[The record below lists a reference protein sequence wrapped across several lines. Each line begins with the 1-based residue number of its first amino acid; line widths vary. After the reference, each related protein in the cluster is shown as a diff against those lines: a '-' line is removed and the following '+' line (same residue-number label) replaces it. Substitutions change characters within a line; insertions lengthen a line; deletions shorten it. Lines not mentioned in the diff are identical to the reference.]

1 MIGRFNERALSPYE
15 RTIDRIISLPLF
27 TGVPRARMQAAMRN
41 VTEVP
46 VAAGDAVVRQGEP
59 ADRFY
64 VIESGTFDVV
74 QPVPDGTPRR
84 LRTLGPDQ
92 VFGEL
97 GLLRQAPRSA
107 SVIAATDGKV
117 LAMEGRDFLELVGA
131 EGSLRGRLLG
141 LYGSGRAGSRA

>member
-1 MIGRFNERALSPYE
+1 
-15 RTIDRIISLPLF
+15 
-27 TGVPRARMQAAMRN
+27 MQAAMRR

-46 VAAGDAVVRQGEP
+46 VKAGDAVVRQGEP

-64 VIESGTFDVV
+64 VIVDGQFDVV
-74 QPVPDGTPRR
+74 QAGRAGGPERH

-107 SVIAATDGKV
+107 SVVAKEDGKV
-117 LAMEGRDFLELVGA
+117 LAMEAKDFLALVGA
-131 EGSLRGRLLG
+131 EGSLRGRLMG
-141 LYGSGRAGSRA
+141 LYGSGRAGARA